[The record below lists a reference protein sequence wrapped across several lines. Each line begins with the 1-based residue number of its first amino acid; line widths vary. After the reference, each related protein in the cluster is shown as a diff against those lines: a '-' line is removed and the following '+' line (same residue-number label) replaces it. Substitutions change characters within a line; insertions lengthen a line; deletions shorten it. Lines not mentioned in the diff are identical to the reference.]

1 MTDPSDLIAA
11 NAEPVAD
18 MSVTALKSE
27 WLLFVILLA
36 TEELFPPKE
45 SYPHVQ
51 QNHLPQAAKADIL
64 E

>member
-1 MTDPSDLIAA
+1 MMTDPSDLTAA

-36 TEELFPPKE
+36 TEELFPPKDRI
-45 SYPHVQ
+45 PM
-51 QNHLPQAAKADIL
+51 
-64 E
+64 